1 MSLIGVF
8 HRYTY
13 IFHGY
18 SGISVVFRY
27 FGDSCDRF
35 KLTLEVLSKNFSRRS
50 DFFIYLKKSEIREMS
65 DDISFADD
73 SHEMSRLYCLKKV
86 K

>member
-1 MSLIGVF
+1 MVSLIGVF

-27 FGDSCDRF
+27 FGDSCDRP
-35 KLTLEVLSKNFSRRS
+35 VLASQAHKQQ
-50 DFFIYLKKSEIREMS
+50 LKAIQNG
-65 DDISFADD
+65 D
-73 SHEMSRLYCLKKV
+73 
-86 K
+86 

>member
-18 SGISVVFRY
+18 SGISVVVRY
-27 FGDSCDRF
+27 FGDSCDR
-35 KLTLEVLSKNFSRRS
+35 KLTLYENRMDICFAKMFVKMVPKLIFDRAVMLGIFTGSQV
-50 DFFIYLKKSEIREMS
+50 FIKSMIN
-65 DDISFADD
+65 
-73 SHEMSRLYCLKKV
+73 
-86 K
+86 

>member
-27 FGDSCDRF
+27 FGDSCNRF
-35 KLTLEVLSKNFSRRS
+35 EEIVNGRTDGCTHDGQNVIAKAHLSNR
-50 DFFIYLKKSEIREMS
+50 
-65 DDISFADD
+65 
-73 SHEMSRLYCLKKV
+73 
-86 K
+86 

>member
-1 MSLIGVF
+1 MSLIGVC

-27 FGDSCDRF
+27 FSDSCDPTLTILAIFCSPVPRRF
-35 KLTLEVLSKNFSRRS
+35 HMNLSN
-50 DFFIYLKKSEIREMS
+50 IGLAAPEEKSFEILNIIPIQMYR
-65 DDISFADD
+65 A
-73 SHEMSRLYCLKKV
+73 HTNA
-86 K
+86 